1 MKMNAFH
8 PDILLFYVFG
18 IDIEPH
24 WRLSFVKKKPAKNPK
39 DYIIELIFSFAFLGR
54 HGVPF
59 CSVWDGMGDRGAGYK
74 VAISNVFAA
83 FILPLIIIA
92 YPFIAL
98 LMQIC
103 GGRMPR

>member
-1 MKMNAFH
+1 MNAFWS
-8 PDILLFYVFG
+8 DILLFYVCG

-24 WRLSFVKKKPAKNPK
+24 WRLCFAEKKPTKNPN
-39 DYIIELIFSFAFLGR
+39 DYITEFIFSFALLGR

-83 FILPLIIIA
+83 FVLPLIIMV

>member
-1 MKMNAFH
+1 MNDF
-8 PDILLFYVFG
+8 DNTI
-18 IDIEPH
+18 
-24 WRLSFVKKKPAKNPK
+24 
-39 DYIIELIFSFAFLGR
+39 LIFSGR
-54 HGVPF
+54 HGVPS

-83 FILPLIIIA
+83 FILPLIIIV

-103 GGRMPR
+103 GGRMPRYVYSTFSFMSNVSLVSCASFVQDLIHRITETQ